1 MSAYIGT
8 LTVLRLW
15 TATGLSLPSL
25 TDRPQA
31 VDSHGALSAFSHL
44 NLVLDEPDLIAQ
56 GSELK

>member
-1 MSAYIGT
+1 MY
-8 LTVLRLW
+8 RLEPGQ
-15 TATGLSLPSL
+15 AQALKRPQYVSLHRN
-25 TDRPQA
+25 TDRSQA